1 MRLYI
6 TYCMHTQITYLH
18 IRILKKKKE
27 KKKKKKAELGGIVHT
42 HLINFS
48 VIE

>member
-18 IRILKKKKE
+18 IRILKKKKVKKKE
-27 KKKKKKAELGGIVHT
+27 KKSGAWWNST
-42 HLINFS
+42 YTFN
-48 VIE
+48 